1 MDPEAD
7 TIKFVYSWVVLV
19 IGGRASK
26 SDCLR
31 EIGTRMNL
39 CRELWDCSLTLFT
52 FVPNN
57 DITVS
62 FCHTF
67 RPLST
72 TQKKDQKKPGHPSIA
87 SALPKLLQFY
97 YLSQA
102 LVTACKVITGIA

>member
-7 TIKFVYSWVVLV
+7 IVKLFYSWVVLV

-26 SDCLR
+26 SDGLG

-57 DITVS
+57 EITVS

-72 TQKKDQKKPGHPSIA
+72 TPKKDQKKPGHPSIA
-87 SALPKLLQFY
+87 SALPKLLEFS

-102 LVTACKVITGIA
+102 LAIACKVITGIA